1 MTRLTRGLPLAV
13 VAAAVAFAG
22 CGSGSDSDSGTTAGA
37 RTTTSASGGG
47 VVAEAKA
54 ALERQYAGTDRAL
67 PTSGPKAVRGKKV
80 WVIPCSAAAAGCQGP
95 AQAVVAAGKV
105 LGWKMTLVDGKLDP
119 NVYNAQIRAAIAA
132 RADAIV
138 LVVIDCSLT
147 QASLQAAHAAG
158 VKLYGAY
165 SLDCNEAGGT
175 GKPLFD
181 AQVNYGTGTYQE
193 YVASYGR
200 LAADY
205 VIAKTDGKAKVVM
218 MRENDTA
225 VVRLTND
232 AFEREIKRCAGCQLI
247 TVNFSGQDLI
257 GGKLEAKTTT
267 ALTQH
272 PDASAVMAP
281 YDASILLGI
290 GPAVAAAK
298 AQGRKIILTGIE
310 GLAPNIELI
319 KKGTQDMIA
328 GVPNQWIG
336 WAAADGLNRL
346 LAGEPQVDA
355 GIGTE
360 VVDATHPVPT
370 KTPYYDGNAKSAD
383 YRTNY
388 ERIWGVG

>member
-1 MTRLTRGLPLAV
+1 MSGLTRVLPLVAV
-13 VAAAVAFAG
+13 GAAVAFAG
-22 CGSGSDSDSGTTAGA
+22 CGGDSDNGATSGAKTTASSG
-37 RTTTSASGGG
+37 SGGG

-54 ALERQYAGTDRAL
+54 ALEREYAGTDRAL
-67 PTSGPKAVRGKKV
+67 PADGPKAVRGKRV
-80 WVIPCSAAAAGCQGP
+80 WVIPCAAAAAGCQGP

-138 LVVIDCSLT
+138 LVVVDCSLT

-158 VKLYGAY
+158 VKIYGAY

-181 AQVNYGTGTYQE
+181 AQISYGKGTYQG
-193 YVASYGR
+193 YVASYAKS
-200 LAADY
+200 AADY
-205 VIAKTDGKAKVVM
+205 VIAKTDGKAKVIM
-218 MRENDTA
+218 MREDDTA

-232 AFEREIKRCAGCQLI
+232 AFEREIQRCSSCQLI
-247 TVNFSGQDLI
+247 TVSFSGQDLI

-272 PDASAVMAP
+272 PDANAVMAP

-298 AQGRKIILTGIE
+298 AEGRKIILTGIE

-328 GVPNQWIG
+328 GVPNQWVG

-346 LAGEPQVDA
+346 FAGKPQVDA

-360 VVDATHPVPT
+360 VVDASHPVPT
-370 KTPYYDGNAKSAD
+370 KTPYYDGNAKSSR

>member
-1 MTRLTRGLPLAV
+1 MKIKRLPPVLV
-13 VAAAVAFAG
+13 VAAGIAFAG
-22 CGSGSDSDSGTTAGA
+22 CGGGDSENSTIASAGA
-37 RTTTSASGGG
+37 ASTGASSG
-47 VVAEAKA
+47 VVAAAKA
-54 ALERQYAGTDRAL
+54 EVARQLAGTDRQL
-67 PTSGPKAVRGKKV
+67 PTDGPKAVPGKKV

-95 AQAVVAAGKV
+95 AQAVVAAGKA

-138 LVVIDCSLT
+138 LVVVDCSLT

-165 SLDCNEAGGT
+165 SLDCDEAGGM
-175 GKPLFD
+175 GKALFD
-181 AQVNYGTGTYQE
+181 AQVSYGGGGAYEQ
-193 YVASYGR
+193 YVQSYGR
-200 LAADY
+200 SAADY
-205 VIAKTDGKAKVVM
+205 IIAKTDGKAKVIM

-225 VVRLTND
+225 VVRITND
-232 AFEREIKRCAGCQLI
+232 AFEREIKRCSDCQLI

-257 GGKLEAKTTT
+257 GGKLESKATT

-272 PDASAVMAP
+272 PDANALMAP

-290 GPAVAAAK
+290 GPAVATAK

-310 GLAPNIELI
+310 GLAPNIALI
-319 KKGTQDMIA
+319 KKGTQDMAA

-346 LAGEPQVDA
+346 FTGEPQVDA
-355 GIGTE
+355 GIGTQTI
-360 VVDATHPVPT
+360 DATHPVPT
-370 KTPYYDGNAKSAD
+370 DTPYYDGNKKSAD
-383 YRTNY
+383 YRANY